1 MISMIVDLGAGVVS
15 DEISEEL
22 GRCLVTE
29 ASQAGAIVVG
39 DEGVEVGVAFEMVAK
54 AAMGAQ
60 LRSLLEMLAEAA
72 VEALDHAV
80 GLRVK
85 RADQAVGNPILGYR
99 CDRRHA
105 RRTAGRAASAFLSTA
120 KRSVNRSH
128 YRSARVW
135 DGERKSGRENA
146 PRKSARYDGAAV
158 GTGFR
163 DRRSGWRRIDRDI
176 GVAAAAQE
184 APGI

>member
-1 MISMIVDLGAGVVS
+1 VS

-29 ASQAGAIVVG
+29 ASQAGANVVG
-39 DEGVEVGVAFEMVAK
+39 DEGVEVGVAFDMVAK

-85 RADQAVGNPILGYR
+85 RADQAVGNLVLGA
-99 CDRRHA
+99 DA
-105 RRTAGRAASAFLSTA
+105 IEGMLAGRAAAAFCRVRRAEMLGRCKQRVDPHRYARCDAGTA
-120 KRSVNRSH
+120 GRR
-128 YRSARVW
+128 R
-135 DGERKSGRENA
+135 RKVSRH
-146 PRKSARYDGAAV
+146 RM
-158 GTGFR
+158 
-163 DRRSGWRRIDRDI
+163 
-176 GVAAAAQE
+176 
-184 APGI
+184 